1 VETLSDA
8 LQNFKR
14 LYEELR
20 GECEKLQT
28 ELCPCGFGIMIS
40 TPGFCHNFEV
50 GFGINLSDMDFPDVR
65 LPEMGLALLEEA
77 WSWAKA

>member
-1 VETLSDA
+1 MPCRTSRGCTK
-8 LQNFKR
+8 NFGASVRQK
-14 LYEELR
+14 E
-20 GECEKLQT
+20 T